1 MRRREGPVAC
11 WRGRLQPTEVRGGGM
26 CGSNACHSMRSFVFP
41 SRARVARRRPL
52 CTVIP
57 HQQVCSLPPCPCPLP
72 SLLYIT
78 YRYQGHVSAA
88 LVLGGVDFK
97 GPHLFTVRQVAWT
110 QVTTGWCLAGCVT
123 RTMGA
128 A

>member
-1 MRRREGPVAC
+1 MRRGEGPVAC
-11 WRGRLQPTEVRGGGM
+11 WRGRLQPAEMRGGGM
-26 CGSNACHSMRSFVFP
+26 CGSNACHSMRRFVLP
-41 SRARVARRRPL
+41 SGAHAARRRTL
-52 CTVIP
+52 CTAIP
-57 HQQVCSLPPCPCPLP
+57 HQQVRSLPLPLP
-72 SLLYIT
+72 SLLYII

-97 GPHLFTVRQVAWT
+97 GPHLFTVRQVAWRQGT
-110 QVTTGWCLAGCVT
+110 AGWCLAGCVT